1 MSRELYFVT
10 GTDTDA
16 GKTVATAWLGWAL
29 QRAGRRV
36 ALVKPFQ
43 TGATDPSREGDEA
56 VYRAALRDA
65 ATLRT
70 LSTLPEPL
78 APSIAARRAGV
89 TLSVA
94 EALRDCRAIGEAH
107 DVTFVEG
114 AGGLLVTI
122 TDETD
127 MADLAAAL
135 PAPLV
140 LVVRPALG
148 TLNHTLLSV
157 EAAER
162 RGLDMALIVVSGYA
176 SSPALAPAVV
186 EAENLRFLQER
197 LPAVP
202 MLVLGRQEPT
212 AADFPRAMPAWRLG
226 AASPL
231 LAPLGLEVLH
241 LEDEIARARW
251 P

>member
-1 MSRELYFVT
+1 MSGELYFVT

-56 VYRAALRDA
+56 MYRAALGDA
-65 ATLRT
+65 ATVRT

-89 TLSVA
+89 TLSA
-94 EALRDCRAIGEAH
+94 EEALRDCRAIGEAH

-162 RGLDMALIVVSGYA
+162 RGLDVALIVVSGYA

-231 LAPLGLEVLH
+231 LAPLGLEALR